1 MSEDREIERTILEER
16 RIARAMEAVYREIM
30 TLEKGIL
37 ERQNASSAIDEDL
50 KRPSAEKDLL
60 VPIGG
65 DVFLYATLQ
74 PRDRVLINVGADV
87 YMSRSRQEAKEFLEK
102 RTSLFEKAHRERLT
116 LFDNLKRRRDEMNA
130 LILDHQ
136 IDMEKRRREVQ
147 GA

>member
-1 MSEDREIERTILEER
+1 LSEDREIERTILEER

-136 IDMEKRRREVQ
+136 IDMEKRRREVE